1 MDTNERLELLQLL
14 YAGLMAETAAVLA
27 EHGILE
33 HVTERKRRED
43 RLAAQA
49 RVEQSAVTTPEAL
62 FELHRSVAGFSDWKS
77 AQEGATVTVTS
88 AACKLC
94 DIARASGGPPPCR
107 LFCIDPLTALC
118 AALPEPRTLTVR
130 STRCSA
136 ERCIVHITLTPT
148 TERP

>member
-33 HVTERKRRED
+33 QVTERKRRED
-43 RLAAQA
+43 RLAAPA
-49 RVEQSAVTTPEAL
+49 RVEQTGTTTPEAL
-62 FELHRSVAGFSDWKS
+62 FALHRSVAGFSDWKS
-77 AQEGATVTVTS
+77 AHEGAMVTVAST
-88 AACKLC
+88 ACKLC
-94 DIARASGGPPPCR
+94 DIAQASGGPPPCR

-118 AALPEPRTLTVR
+118 AALPVPRTLTVR
-130 STRCSA
+130 STRCTA
-136 ERCIVHITLTPT
+136 EQCLFHITSTST